1 MELTIVIGIASAISS
16 AVLTYLISAHYHIKR
31 VAASPPGEDHVLDL
45 RLDQEFQKGKEAGRS
60 EELGNFQL
68 TYEPFVDT
76 VEEYFGMKKR
86 STLGYD
92 MQIHYAGFPLGH
104 RMRYVTHSSIEY
116 DEKRIDALL
125 NSEVVS
131 AINNVVQLAASKG
144 VSAKSLPGHRK
155 KRAT

>member
-1 MELTIVIGIASAISS
+1 MELMVLVGAVSAIVS
-16 AVLTYLISAHYHIKR
+16 ATLTYFLSAHYHIKR
-31 VAASPPGEDHVLDL
+31 IAASAQGEDRVLDL

-60 EELGNFQL
+60 EELHNFQL

-76 VEEYFGMKKR
+76 VEEYLGLKKR
-86 STLGYD
+86 STLGYN
-92 MQIHYAGFPLGH
+92 MQIHYAGFPIGH

-125 NSEVVS
+125 NSEVLAS
-131 AINNVVQLAASKG
+131 INSVVQLAASKG
-144 VSAKSLPGHRK
+144 MSARSLPRSRK